1 MRVNRRCHWEEAAI
15 DGERMTNQR
24 QEAPSSRDMHAFYRR
39 HRIILAPM
47 AGITDR
53 VFRQLCCEQGAQLAF
68 TEMVSAKGLSY
79 ANAKTAHLVDLGP
92 DETEVGVQL
101 FGHEPET
108 MAAQAAWL
116 RERLGDA
123 LAVVDIN
130 MGCPARKIV
139 TKGDGASLMQRPDE
153 AAEIVRAVAAAVD
166 VPVTVK
172 FRRGWSEGDETAP
185 EFAKR
190 MEAAGAWAVTVHG
203 RYAQQMYRGA
213 SDRGVIARVVQA
225 VSIPVVGN
233 GDVRCGADAASLVA
247 ETGCE
252 AVMVARAARGNPWVF
267 AQCAA
272 ALAGEQEPEPPTYEE
287 RLAMARRHARLLEEA
302 YGTRIVRMR
311 KDAMWYVA
319 GIPGA
324 TAARRELSAC
334 TTAEDY
340 CMVFDALE
348 RHIRS

>member
-1 MRVNRRCHWEEAAI
+1 MWN
-15 DGERMTNQR
+15 
-24 QEAPSSRDMHAFYRR
+24 FYRE
-39 HRIILAPM
+39 HDLILAPM

-53 VFRQLCCEQGAQLAF
+53 VFRQLCVEQGAKLAF

-79 ANAKTAHLVDLGP
+79 ANDKTAHLLDLGP
-92 DETEVGVQL
+92 DEREVGVQL

-116 RERLGDA
+116 RERLGSA

-139 TKGDGASLMQRPDE
+139 TKGDGASLMERPDE
-153 AAEIVRAVAAAVD
+153 AEAIVREVVAAVD

-172 FRRGWSEGDETAP
+172 FRRGYRMGEETAS
-185 EFAKR
+185 EFARR
-190 MEAAGAWAVTVHG
+190 MEDAGVCALTVHG
-203 RYAQQMYRGA
+203 RFAQQMYRGSA
-213 SDRGVIARVVQA
+213 DWPTITRVVRA

-233 GDVRCGADAASLVA
+233 GDIKCGGDAARMRA
-247 ETGCE
+247 ETGCA
-252 AVMVARAARGNPWVF
+252 AVMVARAARGNPWIF
-267 AQCAA
+267 AQAAA
-272 ALAGEQEPEPPTYEE
+272 ALAGDQEPTLPTYEQ

-302 YGTRIVRMR
+302 YGRRIVRMR

-324 TAARRELSAC
+324 AAARRGLSEC
-334 TTAEDY
+334 TTADEF
-340 CMVFDALE
+340 CAVFDLLE
-348 RHIRS
+348 SHLEPQGGEAGPSQEGA